1 MGLGFRVYRF
11 FRKNSPFFE
20 DFEISRTLKPEP
32 ADLFSS
38 DQSLF
43 FLLLCGAL
51 S

>member
-1 MGLGFRVYRF
+1 
-11 FRKNSPFFE
+11 
-20 DFEISRTLKPEP
+20 LKPEP